1 MGKSTVA
8 RGWPSDFLLAGKSI
22 VERRREMKVEATVVF
37 KFQTSSLSEA
47 GSVLDD
53 VLGRAHERDDV
64 DVGQITV
71 TTPPGATQVSLP
83 AVSTPG
89 GYPPGVPQPGNR
101 DGG

>member
-22 VERRREMKVEATVVF
+22 VERRREMK
-37 KFQTSSLSEA
+37 A